1 MIWTVIRYKDKKP
14 FVHTFHA
21 SNGQKEAFQDA
32 QKVFPGIKV
41 VAIVAGNHTS
51 SVYIKED

>member
-1 MIWTVIRYKDKKP
+1 MIWTVIGYKDKKP